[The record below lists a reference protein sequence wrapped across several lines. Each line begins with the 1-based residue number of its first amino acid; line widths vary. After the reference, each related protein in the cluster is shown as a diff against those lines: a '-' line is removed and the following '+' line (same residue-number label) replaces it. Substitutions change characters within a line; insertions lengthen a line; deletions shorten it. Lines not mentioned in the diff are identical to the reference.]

1 MSDQQPLLRPTT
13 SPHTHQDSIITTTRQ
28 QTRRYLSSKTGHY
41 SVLLLVLLEV
51 TCIFADFIIQI
62 FSCEGRVDSHDGA
75 IALDTLGIVSLVFSC
90 LFMTELVASVWAFGF
105 GWVSIYLLPL
115 PLLPIRLLYFP
126 FAIYS
131 ICTLSR
137 GGLMCCRYSRSKFH
151 CFDALVITAGLVID
165 VLLRGVLEEVASLV
179 IVLRLWRVF
188 QIIEGLSV
196 GAEEQME
203 DLQERLEVLEREKND
218 LTKEVEKLTARLGD
232 GVFVRRPSSPSAN
245 LK

>member
-13 SPHTHQDSIITTTRQ
+13 SPHTHSEQNQDSIITTTRQ

-41 SVLLLVLLEV
+41 SVLLLVSLDV
-51 TCIFADFIIQI
+51 SCIFADFIFQI
-62 FSCEGRVDSHDGA
+62 FSCEGRVDSHDGE
-75 IALDTLGIVSLVFSC
+75 IVLDALGIVSLVFSC

-105 GWVSIYLLPL
+105 G
-115 PLLPIRLLYFP
+115 YF
-126 FAIYS
+126 
-131 ICTLSR
+131 
-137 GGLMCCRYSRSKFH
+137 RSKFH

-188 QIIEGLSV
+188 KIIEELSV

-203 DLQERLEVLEREKND
+203 DLQERLEMLEREKTE
-218 LTKEVEKLTARLGD
+218 LTKEVEKLTARLGN
-232 GVFVRRPSSPSAN
+232 GSS
-245 LK
+245 